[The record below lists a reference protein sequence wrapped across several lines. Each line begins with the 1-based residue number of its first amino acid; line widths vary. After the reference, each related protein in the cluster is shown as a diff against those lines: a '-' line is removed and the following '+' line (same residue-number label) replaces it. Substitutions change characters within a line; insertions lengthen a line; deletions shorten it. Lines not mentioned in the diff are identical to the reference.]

1 MLNKQPSKEYIKN
14 INYYKKMH
22 LEGYTLI
29 DGRKRNPVD
38 AYNGKSTLIYAKLIK
53 EIIEKNNIKTMLDY
67 GCGKGFYYDNSFNS
81 NGLNVKSLRNYWNIN
96 IDLYD
101 PCYDRYSVLNHKKKF
116 DLTICIDVLE
126 HIPTS
131 DIDWVLQ
138 EIFGKTKK
146 YVFLNIACYPAIAL
160 LPNNENAHININ
172 SPQWWHQK
180 ILDFKKNLNEIKIIC
195 ICSIKEN
202 DVIKHFPLQYDDKL
216 TNYKTK

>member
-67 GCGKGFYYDNSFNS
+67 GCGKGFYYDNPFNS
-81 NGLNVKSLRNYWNIN
+81 NGLNIKSLRSYWKID

-101 PCYDRYSVLNHKKKF
+101 PCF
-116 DLTICIDVLE
+116 DKYTIA
-126 HIPTS
+126 
-131 DIDWVLQ
+131 
-138 EIFGKTKK
+138 
-146 YVFLNIACYPAIAL
+146 VFL
-160 LPNNENAHININ
+160 
-172 SPQWWHQK
+172 
-180 ILDFKKNLNEIKIIC
+180 
-195 ICSIKEN
+195 
-202 DVIKHFPLQYDDKL
+202 
-216 TNYKTK
+216 